1 MCVLRNIGIGVAER
15 PRADPSP
22 VSAVARNLPSD
33 SAIRPGADRDVLGD
47 TLSEISCA
55 IGEAD
60 TPSGSMQTVR
70 VRESALRWVP
80 TRDRVARGICRP

>member
-33 SAIRPGADRDVLGD
+33 SAIRPGADRGVL
-47 TLSEISCA
+47 
-55 IGEAD
+55 
-60 TPSGSMQTVR
+60 R
-70 VRESALRWVP
+70 
-80 TRDRVARGICRP
+80 